1 MFTDC
6 QQALG
11 FEGLPLHPTST
22 VTLPEG
28 ARGSGISGRAQPRP
42 WQLAPAGHGPADRP
56 AHPAPTASVICT
68 RRDGH
73 RITCAM
79 NREVTT

>member
-42 WQLAPAGHGPADRP
+42 
-56 AHPAPTASVICT
+56 
-68 RRDGH
+68 
-73 RITCAM
+73 
-79 NREVTT
+79 